1 MTHISY
7 ISLTLLKTTP
17 KNTIVKF
24 AKKKEMESFGSI
36 TIKIVTLLLILNVF
50 FEKHG

>member
-7 ISLTLLKTTP
+7 ISLTPLKTTP

-36 TIKIVTLLLILNVF
+36 TIKFVTSLLIFNVF
-50 FEKHG
+50 FKELI